1 MMPAPQ
7 PVPAQA
13 WGQPPAAPAGGYGVP
28 PAGGYSAP
36 PAGGFGAPPAGG
48 YGAPAAPAGGYGAP
62 PGYGAGYGASA
73 SYAPAA
79 GYAPGYY
86 PPAPQ
91 PPKSGMSRS
100 TMMLIGFVLVPLVII
115 TLIVLV
121 KAFSTPVVTPP
132 IDVTPTRPSTSA
144 TTPGGGETTAPPGAE
159 YKNDDY
165 QVPEPDPNP
174 PKLPMPDTYGEA
186 NDWLENNAIYNG
198 QVPSPVRCEVTQ
210 VPPTASKGELSKYL
224 NEVSACLMRVWANEL
239 NAAGFNATRP
249 TVHVYSGSGQSAC
262 GKLSPGNAYYCSA
275 DQQIYYAQD
284 IYTLMP
290 QFKNDTILPLEVIA
304 HEFGHGIQGMTG
316 ILRSEGAWEYQY
328 EEDGNKD
335 AAMKISRRLEFQAD
349 CFAGPFIGAVSQSIG
364 LTEEQ
369 YQTLLGIGIALGD
382 DTLTGDPNFVGDHG
396 RGYNRQAW
404 MMTGYKNGP
413 LGTCNSFDPT
423 IPSEDLA

>member
-13 WGQPPAAPAGGYGVP
+13 WGQPPAAPAGGYG
-28 PAGGYSAP
+28 AP
-36 PAGGFGAPPAGG
+36 PP
-48 YGAPAAPAGGYGAP
+48 YRAPAGP
-62 PGYGAGYGASA
+62 AGYGASA
-73 SYAPAA
+73 SYGYPPAA
-79 GYAPGYY
+79 GYAPSYY
-86 PPAPQ
+86 PPP
-91 PPKSGMSRS
+91 PKPKSGMSRT

-115 TLIVLV
+115 TLIVLI
-121 KAFSTPVVTPP
+121 KAFSAPVIPPVEVPTTP
-132 IDVTPTRPSTSA
+132 RPSTTA
-144 TTPGGGETTAPPGAE
+144 TTPGGGETTGPGGE

-174 PKLPMPDTYGEA
+174 PKLPMPETYGEA
-186 NDWLENNAIYNG
+186 MDWMENNPFYSG
-198 QVPSPVRCEVTQ
+198 QVPTPVRCELTQ

-290 QFKNDTILPLEVIA
+290 QFKNDTILPLEVVA

-316 ILRSEGAWEYQY
+316 ILRSEGAWENQF
-328 EEDGNKD
+328 EEDGDQSN
-335 AAMKISRRLEFQAD
+335 AMLISRRLEFQAD
-349 CFAGPFIGAVSQSIG
+349 CFAGQFIGAVSQSIG

-369 YQTLLGIGIALGD
+369 YETLLGIGIALGD
-382 DTLTGDPNFVGDHG
+382 DTLTGDPNYVGDHG
-396 RGYNRQAW
+396 RGYNRQGW

-413 LGTCNSFDPT
+413 IGTCNSFDPN
-423 IPSEDLA
+423 IPSKDLA